1 MKLLGFV
8 FILGLFQ
15 ACDPYDFGFKM
26 NPAFVLSEAFDA
38 VVSLDHEAFLDV
50 SGKEALCLY
59 GNPEGISYLNSNLE
73 INRDKVEIKPK
84 LIENT
89 NKYTKHPHFVGF
101 WSYYQ
106 ERYLVDILNKESKEE
121 LLKVVVECHYG
132 FEGEKNASY
141 QNLKVKK
148 YKKKECRVI
157 KMIPFKFP
165 AMEMREECVSLKV
178 NL

>member
-1 MKLLGFV
+1 MKLLSFV
-8 FILGLFQ
+8 LLLGLIQ
-15 ACDPYDFGFKM
+15 ACDPYGFGFKM
-26 NPAFVLSEAFDA
+26 NPAFVLNEAFKSVLA
-38 VVSLDHEAFLDV
+38 LDHEAFLDV

-59 GNPEGISYLNSNLE
+59 GNPEGITYLRNNLS
-73 INRDKVEIKPK
+73 IDKDQVEIHPK

-89 NKYTKHPHFVGF
+89 SKYTKAPHFVGY

-106 ERYLVDILNKESKEE
+106 ERYQVDISDKKTKEE

-141 QNLKVKK
+141 QNLKIKK

-165 AMEMREECVSLKV
+165 AMEMREECIPLKV
-178 NL
+178 TL